1 ITATIDTGTRTLS
14 TKSQND
20 RSIQIPFSFYSIEG
34 LFIGGIPRNGTPI
47 IIGRGEGTNWYFV
60 SFLTSNV
67 SQIPALTSGELLM
80 QTNNL
85 NKISLLDSFINLGSK
100 SINLHLNTSNK
111 KFDNKLQSNFAN
123 HLIFSESVRE
133 VSGIV
138 KREVSL
144 DDIPAQLK
152 LSDEVYDN
160 NLTPISFDPSI
171 TTVINSNSANK
182 NPPFVEKR
190 ELIYEFAASSNVVDD
205 ITESSIYSPDKQSV
219 PSS

>member
-1 ITATIDTGTRTLS
+1 MSTPLGILRKAVITSTSSINRGFITATIDTGTRTLS

-160 NLTPISFDPSI
+160 NLTPISFDP
-171 TTVINSNSANK
+171 
-182 NPPFVEKR
+182 
-190 ELIYEFAASSNVVDD
+190 
-205 ITESSIYSPDKQSV
+205 
-219 PSS
+219 